1 MNSRR
6 LMSDIGLPP
15 APDRRSRAISMPH
28 AQPATE
34 QTASPWAA
42 LNCSEL
48 MYKSGDDREARPMK
62 DRPCPTMRRPSWE
75 LMFDDNP
82 RDIMEA
88 AQWRALRPP
97 DHYAGIQFTS
107 QSVSSTKATTTIAP
121 KIMSCP
127 RTNFGRSAALILII
141 TPPEHIEMYM
151 RSSSQTALW
160 RAGGPGF
167 FSGAAG
173 R

>member
-1 MNSRR
+1 
-6 LMSDIGLPP
+6 
-15 APDRRSRAISMPH
+15 
-28 AQPATE
+28 
-34 QTASPWAA
+34 
-42 LNCSEL
+42 
-48 MYKSGDDREARPMK
+48 
-62 DRPCPTMRRPSWE
+62 
-75 LMFDDNP
+75 MFDDKP

-107 QSVSSTKATTTIAP
+107 QSVSSTKATTTTAP

-160 RAGGPGF
+160 RVGGPAF

-173 R
+173 GSPVPMPPLPPERDQARAEGRVPREHAGAV